1 MTQAAE
7 YWQYAEEALRGASE
21 SKSDTEKQ
29 VLVKLARLW
38 SQAALKAEVPSGPS
52 ILTNDFILRWVL
64 ELQHRGHRQVIH
76 LNLNSAPA
84 RIDRYGCSLSFDTMS
99 SKARL
104 HPKMVPPELCGILGD
119 EAIRRRGL
127 PARR

>member
-52 ILTNDFILRWVL
+52 ILTNDS
-64 ELQHRGHRQVIH
+64 HT
-76 LNLNSAPA
+76 P
-84 RIDRYGCSLSFDTMS
+84 
-99 SKARL
+99 
-104 HPKMVPPELCGILGD
+104 LG
-119 EAIRRRGL
+119 
-127 PARR
+127 P